1 MRKVSR
7 KKTIAVWD
15 LGATK
20 CAVGIIEVDLFMER
34 FKFITST
41 SLYLNDFFSL
51 DDLTQGLENN
61 LGTRFSDIDK
71 IMIAG
76 AGIYDGYTL
85 NLANGYP
92 YPMEFAALAKSRKW
106 SSMTVVHD
114 YVPMMCATFIAD
126 LLDPDQISFIHPGVL
141 NPYGRRVVFGLG
153 TGLGFKDSLLLERK
167 KFWLGENE
175 VGHIGIP
182 FPPRAMPDEIQV
194 HKEFIDFLRT
204 QTDISPNQSITFEK
218 VLSGQGTSRL
228 HQFVTASKDHL
239 LPHEVGDL
247 LRAGLAEE
255 TLALLAWYLGL
266 LIGSLQL
273 IFMPSGGIWMTGGVL
288 LKHEEIALHPQLKKG
303 ILASPAYIN
312 ERRSFPLAI
321 IKDKNLVFLGGAYYL
336 AYRASLMGQSVPAF
350 A

>member
-20 CAVGIIEVDLFMER
+20 CAVGIVEVDLFLER
-34 FKFITST
+34 FRFITST

-71 IMIAG
+71 IMVAG

-92 YPMEFAALAKSRKW
+92 YPMEFSALAKSQKW

-126 LLDPDQISFIHPGVL
+126 LLDPDQISFIHPGV
-141 NPYGRRVVFGLG
+141 
-153 TGLGFKDSLLLERK
+153 KDGLLLERK

-182 FPPRAMPDEIQV
+182 FPPRAMPDEIQA

-247 LRAGLAEE
+247 LRAGQAEE

-288 LKHEEIALHPQLKKG
+288 LKHEEIAQHPQLKKG

-312 ERRSFPLAI
+312 ERRAFPLAI

>member
-153 TGLGFKDSLLLERK
+153 TGLGFKDGLLLERK

-175 VGHIGIP
+175 VGHIGIL
-182 FPPRAMPDEIQV
+182 F
-194 HKEFIDFLRT
+194 
-204 QTDISPNQSITFEK
+204 
-218 VLSGQGTSRL
+218 
-228 HQFVTASKDHL
+228 
-239 LPHEVGDL
+239 PHEVGDL
-247 LRAGLAEE
+247 LRAGQAEE

-273 IFMPSGGIWMTGGVL
+273 IFMPSGGIWMTGGV
-288 LKHEEIALHPQLKKG
+288 
-303 ILASPAYIN
+303 
-312 ERRSFPLAI
+312 F
-321 IKDKNLVFLGGAYYL
+321 F
-336 AYRASLMGQSVPAF
+336 
-350 A
+350 